1 MSKDSGSV
9 LGGVLL
15 ICGSCI
21 GAGMLGLP
29 IITGLAGFVPSLFGF
44 FAAWLFMTLTGLLLV
59 EATGWFPHRSNM
71 ITMVGHTLGKVG
83 KMLSWVL
90 YLFLF
95 YALLVAYVSGSGQIF
110 ASFTGLPVWSCSL
123 LFILLFGWIVYFG
136 TRAVDLCNRWL
147 VLGLIIAYLALVFLG
162 LQKVDIT
169 LLLHSIPTY
178 AFIALPVLVVSF
190 GYHNM
195 VPTLTTYMKGDLKK
209 VRLTILLGSLLALL
223 IYLLWEVIVMGIVP
237 YNGSFGILDSYLH
250 GREGADSLSRALGSS
265 WVTFF
270 AQAFAFFA
278 ILTSFLAQGLGLV
291 HFLSDGFQIKYRRRE
306 NIWMCVSVFIPPLF
320 FALVQPQI
328 FFSALSLGGVI
339 AASLFGIIPV
349 LMIWRGR
356 YLLKLGRS
364 YRVFGGKPLLVAI
377 FLFALLI
384 CVFHIANMVD
394 APFLPKP
401 TGAHVVST

>member
-1 MSKDSGSV
+1 MAKDSGSL
-9 LGGVLL
+9 LGGILL

-29 IITGLAGFVPSLFGF
+29 IITGLAGFVPSLFVF

-83 KMLSWVL
+83 KMLSWSL

-110 ASFTGLPVWSCSL
+110 SSFTGLPVWVCSL
-123 LFILLFGWIVYFG
+123 IFILLFGGLVYFG
-136 TRAVDLCNRWL
+136 TRTVDLWNRWL
-147 VLGLIIAYLALVFLG
+147 VVGLIVTYMALVFAGLG
-162 LQKVDIT
+162 KVEGAF
-169 LLLHSIPTY
+169 LLRSVPSY
-178 AFIALPVLVVSF
+178 ALIALPVLVVSF

-195 VPTLTTYMKGDLKK
+195 VPTLTTYMKGNLKK
-209 VRLTILLGSLLALL
+209 VRITILCGSLLALL

-237 YNGSFGILDSYLH
+237 YEGSYGILDSYLH
-250 GREGADSLSRALGSS
+250 GREGSDALAHALGSS
-265 WVTFF
+265 WVTFY

-278 ILTSFLAQGLGLV
+278 ILTSFLAQGLSLV
-291 HFLSDGFQIKYRRRE
+291 HFLSDGFQIKHHKRE
-306 NIWMCVSVFIPPLF
+306 NVWLCVAAFVPPLF

-328 FFSALSLGGVI
+328 FFRALSLGGVL
-339 AASLFGIIPV
+339 AAALFGIIPA

-356 YLLKLGRS
+356 YRLKFAKS
-364 YRVFGGKPLLVAI
+364 YRVWGGKPLLLAI

-384 CVFHIANMVD
+384 CVFHVATMVD
-394 APFLPKP
+394 APFLPRP
-401 TGAHVVST
+401 